1 MSTTFRFSK
10 EVTSTVSANAPPIKV
25 PSASKGQVDASC
37 NSTITV
43 TCLQQLYNA
52 VGFKPSGKNG
62 NQIGITGY
70 LEEFANIADLQLFF
84 ADQRPDA
91 INSTFKFVSIK
102 GGTLDLLF
110 SSGAVLIVDR
120 RRPQ

>member
-1 MSTTFRFSK
+1 MSTTFRFS
-10 EVTSTVSANAPPIKV
+10 EEITSTVSANAPPIKV
-25 PSASKGQVDASC
+25 PSASSGQVDASC

-91 INSTFKFVSIK
+91 LNSTFKFISIK
-102 GGTLDLLF
+102 GGTLDLFF
-110 SSGAVLIVDR
+110 SSAEVLIVPQ